1 MRNKKENN
9 LFTEG
14 NTKEIA
20 EQLRQPNGVFA
31 IQVGE
36 KMNESNLQMNI
47 QTIENLDLQPRN
59 NVLEIGMG
67 NGFFVKNLFY
77 IENSITY
84 AGCDFSEEMVKASI
98 CQNLDFVNIK
108 KVNFYNA
115 NANNLPFA
123 NNTFDIIFSINTIY
137 FWTNLEEVFSEIE
150 RVLKDNGKFILTI
163 RPKHIMQNMPFI
175 KYGFT
180 TFSKNEIIEIVEKF
194 GFSMI
199 GVLEKKE
206 ADIEILG
213 EKLENNF
220 IIVKSIKKR
229 K

>member
-9 LFTEG
+9 LFTER

-67 NGFFVKNLFY
+67 NGFFVKNLFN

-84 AGCDFSEEMVKASI
+84 TGCDFSEEMVMAST
-98 CQNLDFVNIK
+98 CQNHDFVNIK

-150 RVLKDNGKFILTI
+150 RVLKDNGKFILTL
-163 RPKHIMQNMPFI
+163 RPKHIMQNMPFT

-199 GVLEKKE
+199 EVLEKKE